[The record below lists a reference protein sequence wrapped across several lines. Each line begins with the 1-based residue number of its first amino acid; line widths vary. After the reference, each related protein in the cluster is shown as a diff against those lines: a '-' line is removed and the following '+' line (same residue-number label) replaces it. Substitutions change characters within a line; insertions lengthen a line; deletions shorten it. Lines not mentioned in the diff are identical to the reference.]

1 MKNNHALNTQIVEE
15 ASSWAL
21 KIEDGALSAGDR
33 ADLAA
38 WLKASPVHVEELL
51 VASALLAGLAH
62 VDPDKK
68 ILIDGILAD
77 EGAEVVSFNSTATAP
92 VPTQQPMVSSD
103 PKRVP
108 AWASYLGGLIAASLL
123 LSVVLGPLSPLLY
136 PTTAQEYATMRG
148 EQRTITLADGSL
160 VHINTKTRLRVN
172 YQDDVRAIEVLEG
185 EALFDVEKDP
195 TRPFRVT
202 SGTTVAEALG
212 TKFNVRHFGDDTEV
226 AVIEGRVAV
235 APIDKVIAP
244 PVSRSPIVLSDGE
257 EVTLSENTVA
267 PQKTK
272 TDIAALTAWRKRQL
286 VFEGDALSDILFEFN
301 RYNKIQLMTSDD
313 ALAKEKFS
321 GVFDADDPTSFVA
334 FLKLAQNVHATRI
347 GDDIQLYAE

>member
-21 KIEDGALSAGDR
+21 KIEDGALSSDDR
-33 ADLAA
+33 AELAS

-68 ILIDGILAD
+68 MLIDHILSED
-77 EGAEVVSFNSTATAP
+77 GAEIVAFNNAATDTKP
-92 VPTQQPMVSSD
+92 VPQPSASPD
-103 PKRVP
+103 TKKFPQ
-108 AWASYLGGLIAASLL
+108 WAPYVGGLVAASLL

-136 PTTAQEYATMRG
+136 PPHGQDYETMRG

-160 VHINTKTRLRVN
+160 VHINTKTRLRVD
-172 YQDDVRAIEVLEG
+172 YRDDVRAIEVLEG

-202 SGTTVAEALG
+202 SGTTLAEALG

-235 APIDKVIAP
+235 APIDMVIAP
-244 PVSRSPIVLSDGE
+244 PVSGAPIVLSDGE

-267 PQKTK
+267 PRKTK

-301 RYNKIQLMTSDD
+301 RYNKTQLVTSDD
-313 ALAKEKFS
+313 ALANEKFS
-321 GVFDADDPTSFVA
+321 GVFDADDPNSFVA

-347 GDDIQLYAE
+347 GDEIQLYAE